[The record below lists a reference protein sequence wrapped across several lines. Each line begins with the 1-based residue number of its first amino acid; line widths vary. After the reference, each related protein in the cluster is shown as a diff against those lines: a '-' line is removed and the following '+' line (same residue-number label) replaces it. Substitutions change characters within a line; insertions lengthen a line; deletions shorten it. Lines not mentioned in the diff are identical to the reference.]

1 MTSPSVAG
9 RPAPLGEQRPRIC
22 LVPDGPYL
30 ETARVAIEVCE
41 LAGLSLD
48 EWQRWYLMAS
58 LAEREDGKWAAGEC
72 GLVVPRQN
80 GKGSIEEGRELTGL
94 FAIDEERLIIH
105 SAHEQATS
113 SEHQRR
119 LLDLIEAVPEFDQK
133 VLRAPRGK
141 GMEAIELRDG
151 SRILFKTRTGGGG
164 RGLTGDLVVFDEA
177 MILPE
182 GAVGAL
188 APTMAARSMFGN
200 PQLWYAGSSVDQENS
215 SHDGVVLSRVRSRAL
230 RGVPRLLYAEWS
242 VEGDDPSQVPESVR
256 RDPRSWG
263 QANPGKGI
271 RIAEE
276 HIAAECDGLLGV
288 RTFVVERLG
297 VGDWPDPSGSGEQI
311 IADADW
317 DALTDP
323 ASKRAGA
330 VCFAFDVT
338 PDRKHAAIAVGGHRA
353 DGLEHVE
360 IVEHRP
366 GTSWVV
372 PRLIELR
379 DKHWPEA
386 ILGDEKDPL
395 VEDARKA
402 DLEIETVG
410 GADHARACAG
420 LVAAVDDATF
430 RHLGTPEVKAALRGA
445 AKRSL
450 VDGWAWSRKS
460 SAVDISPLVALTVA
474 LRKAELMGDGEAL
487 VTFSP
492 DELAEV
498 WRG

>member
-9 RPAPLGEQRPRIC
+9 TPAPLGEQRPRIC

-58 LAEREDGKWAAGEC
+58 LAERADGKWAAGEC

-288 RTFVVERLG
+288 RTFVVERLAWATG
-297 VGDWPDPSGSGEQI
+297 RTRQRAASRSSPTTTGTRSPTRSPS
-311 IADADW
+311 A
-317 DALTDP
+317 P
-323 ASKRAGA
+323 A
-330 VCFAFDVT
+330 
-338 PDRKHAAIAVGGHRA
+338 
-353 DGLEHVE
+353 
-360 IVEHRP
+360 
-366 GTSWVV
+366 
-372 PRLIELR
+372 
-379 DKHWPEA
+379 
-386 ILGDEKDPL
+386 
-395 VEDARKA
+395 
-402 DLEIETVG
+402 
-410 GADHARACAG
+410 
-420 LVAAVDDATF
+420 
-430 RHLGTPEVKAALRGA
+430 
-445 AKRSL
+445 RS
-450 VDGWAWSRKS
+450 A
-460 SAVDISPLVALTVA
+460 SPWT
-474 LRKAELMGDGEAL
+474 
-487 VTFSP
+487 
-492 DELAEV
+492 
-498 WRG
+498 